1 MRKGQ
6 TLEKSS
12 ATTARGAATRARIV
26 AAATRLVAEHGVAG
40 TRLDDIM
47 AESGTSKSQIY
58 HYFSDREALMCAVV
72 EAQSEGVLQ
81 FQESCLG
88 KVRSFEDLRA
98 WRDTVVEINRAK
110 HCVGGCPI
118 GSLASELADRSETA
132 RDALARSF
140 VQWDSHLV
148 SALERM
154 RHEGSLSPTADIPQL
169 ATGILT
175 ALQGGLL
182 MAQTMR
188 TTRPL
193 GIALDMALEQVRRQ
207 TFRGRAQ
214 EGKLASKGARPRHVG
229 G

>member
-1 MRKGQ
+1 V
-6 TLEKSS
+6 
-12 ATTARGAATRARIV
+12 TTARGVATRARIV

-72 EAQSEGVLQ
+72 DAQSEGVLQ
-81 FQESCLG
+81 FQKSCLS
-88 KVRSFEDLRA
+88 KVRSFEDLLA
-98 WRDTVVEINRAK
+98 WRDTIVDINRAK

-154 RHEGSLSPTADIPQL
+154 QHEGSLPLTADTPQL

-193 GIALDMALEQVRRQ
+193 EIALDMALEQVRRQ
-207 TFRGRAQ
+207 TLNGRAQ
-214 EGKLASKGARPRHVG
+214 EGQLV
-229 G
+229 